1 MSGNGLSPHS
11 PTSVAL
17 LPCPIMEPT
26 RALSHIGTAGGK
38 AATVNLDDALAELLR
53 NDRTTGERQDDL
65 VAAAVEAW
73 RRRHVNTEAGAAVL
87 AALADMGLS
96 YRQIQQLTGIPPS
109 TAHRWAN
116 PPDQDE

>member
-1 MSGNGLSPHS
+1 MKWS
-11 PTSVAL
+11 
-17 LPCPIMEPT
+17 
-26 RALSHIGTAGGK
+26 K
-38 AATVNLDDALAELLR
+38 AQMILLR
-53 NDRTTGERQDDL
+53 SDGTIS
-65 VAAAVEAW
+65 W
-73 RRRHVNTEAGAAVL
+73 RLPLKPGVVGTEAGAVVL

>member
-1 MSGNGLSPHS
+1 
-11 PTSVAL
+11 
-17 LPCPIMEPT
+17 MEPDT
-26 RALSHIGTAGGK
+26 VLSHTGTAGGK

-53 NDRTTGERQDDL
+53 NDRTDERQDDL

-73 RRRHVNTEAGAAVL
+73 RRRHVNTEAGAVVL

>member
-1 MSGNGLSPHS
+1 MSDNGLSPHR
-11 PTSVAL
+11 PDLCSVA
-17 LPCPIMEPT
+17 T
-26 RALSHIGTAGGK
+26 VSHNGIDTGTVPHWNSRRQGGN
-38 AATVNLDDALAELLR
+38 VNLDDALAELLP
-53 NDRTTGERQDDL
+53 NDRTGERQDDL

>member
-1 MSGNGLSPHS
+1 
-11 PTSVAL
+11 
-17 LPCPIMEPT
+17 MESDT
-26 RALSHIGTAGGK
+26 TLSHIGTAEGK

-53 NDRTTGERQDDL
+53 NDRTGERQDDL

>member
-1 MSGNGLSPHS
+1 
-11 PTSVAL
+11 
-17 LPCPIMEPT
+17 MESDT
-26 RALSHIGTAGGK
+26 ALSHIGTAGGK
-38 AATVNLDDALAELLR
+38 AATVDLDDALAELLR
-53 NDRTTGERQDDL
+53 NDRTGERQDDL

-73 RRRHVNTEAGAAVL
+73 RRRHVNTEAGAVVL